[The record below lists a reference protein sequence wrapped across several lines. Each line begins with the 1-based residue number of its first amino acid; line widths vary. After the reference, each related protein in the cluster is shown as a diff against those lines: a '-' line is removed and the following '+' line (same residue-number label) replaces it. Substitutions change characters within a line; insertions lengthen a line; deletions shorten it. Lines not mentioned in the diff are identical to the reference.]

1 MTPSLAFL
9 QAFGLAL
16 SQISPHLI
24 REQGFISDFLHITPL
39 DASITFAD
47 YMVLETFFRRGA
59 MTYLTAQQNKLK
71 DIRSAME
78 TVFGWLEAELR
89 DWIEGVLGRDSM

>member
-1 MTPSLAFL
+1 
-9 QAFGLAL
+9 
-16 SQISPHLI
+16 
-24 REQGFISDFLHITPL
+24 
-39 DASITFAD
+39 
-47 YMVLETFFRRGA
+47 

-78 TVFGWLEAELR
+78 TVFGWLEAELK